1 MNPEAK
7 KNVRVSRRF
16 HTSAEK
22 VFDAWLNPQIACN
35 FLFATS
41 TGEMLRTEIDARVG
55 GAFLLVDRRD
65 GIDVEHIGEYFE
77 LDRPRRIAFSF
88 RVPHYSAESRRVT
101 VEIAALEN
109 GCELTLIH
117 EGVLPEFEVSTKA
130 GWTALLDA
138 LDTALKSFEI

>member
-1 MNPEAK
+1 
-7 KNVRVSRRF
+7 
-16 HTSAEK
+16 
-22 VFDAWLNPQIACN
+22 
-35 FLFATS
+35 
-41 TGEMLRTEIDARVG
+41 MLRTEIDARVG

-88 RVPHYSAESRRVT
+88 RVPHYSAESSRVT